1 MAFADLVRVS
11 DRITRE
17 LLGERVTYTS
27 GVGTAVQVSGVFDLA
42 YVKVD
47 AGQPGVSSVGPSV
60 FLALEDLSSDPS
72 EDPAATVT
80 VGGVT
85 YTAHEVMPDGLGGV
99 RLLLH
104 RV

>member
-1 MAFADLVRVS
+1 VGFADLIAVGDRVV
-11 DRITRE
+11 RE
-17 LLGERVTYTS
+17 LLGGSVIYRS
-27 GVGTAVQVSGVFDLA
+27 GVGVEVTVKGVFDLV

-47 AGQPGVSSVGPSV
+47 AGQPGLSSSGPSV
-60 FLALEDLSSDPS
+60 FLALEDLSSSPM

-80 VGGVT
+80 VDGVT

-104 RV
+104 QV